1 MSMTVSHRR
10 RHILEQVVA
19 RGHVSVRDLAFGMA
33 VSEATVRRDLR
44 QLADAKQIDL
54 VYGGAT
60 IRRSRDQSLE
70 SRAQQNIA
78 AKRTIGKLA
87 SELVQDGDM
96 IFIDCGTTCFEMR
109 HYLKAKRGLTVIL
122 NSTRLATELGEN
134 GDFSIILLG
143 GNYRHDRMDA
153 IGPLAVN
160 AIDQLRGYTAF
171 IGVDGLDREF
181 GLSASDIQTAHLYQH
196 VMKNARE
203 SILLA
208 DHTKFLAPSLYR
220 IGDIESVSRIV
231 TDCAPDPEWAEHL
244 AAHGIDIIYPETK
257 ETTHA

>member
-1 MSMTVSHRR
+1 MSMTVNHRR
-10 RHILEQVVA
+10 KHILEQVVS
-19 RGHVSVRDLAFGMA
+19 RGHIGVRDLALGMS

-60 IRRSRDQSLE
+60 IRRSEDQSLQ
-70 SRAQQNIA
+70 SRAQQNIE
-78 AKRTIGKLA
+78 AKRVIGKLA

-96 IFIDCGTTCFEMR
+96 IFIDGGTTCFEMR
-109 HYLKAKRGLTVIL
+109 HYLKTKRALTVIL

-160 AIDQLRGYTAF
+160 AIDQLRGYIAF
-171 IGVDGLDREF
+171 IGVDGLDMAF

-208 DHTKFLAPSLYR
+208 DRTKFLAPSLYR
-220 IGDIESVSRIV
+220 IGDIDNVSRIV
-231 TDCAPDPEWAEHL
+231 TDCPPSAEWAEHL
-244 AAHGIDIIYPETK
+244 STRGIDLIYPDCK
-257 ETTHA
+257 EKPHA

>member
-1 MSMTVSHRR
+1 MSMTVSQRKK
-10 RHILEQVVA
+10 HILEQILA
-19 RGHVSVRDLAFGMA
+19 RGHVAVRDLALDLS

-60 IRRSRDQSLE
+60 VRRSPDQSLQ
-70 SRAQQNIA
+70 SRARQNIE
-78 AKRTIGKLA
+78 AKRAIGKLA

-96 IFIDCGTTCFEMR
+96 IFVDCGTTCFEMR
-109 HYLKAKRGLTVIL
+109 HYLKAKRALTVIL
-122 NSTRLATELGEN
+122 NSTRLAMELGEN
-134 GDFSIILLG
+134 SDFSIILLG

-171 IGVDGLDREF
+171 IGVDGLDMDF

-208 DHTKFLAPSLYR
+208 DRSKFLSPSLYR

-231 TDCAPDPEWAEHL
+231 TDGPPPAEWIGHL
-244 AAHGIDIIYPETK
+244 AALGIDLIYPDSK
-257 ETTHA
+257 EKPHA

>member
-1 MSMTVSHRR
+1 
-10 RHILEQVVA
+10 
-19 RGHVSVRDLAFGMA
+19 VRDLALGMS

-44 QLADAKQIDL
+44 QLADSKQIDL

-60 IRRSRDQSLE
+60 VRRCHDQSLQF
-70 SRAQQNIA
+70 RAQQNIE
-78 AKRTIGKLA
+78 AKRAIGRLA

-109 HYLKAKRGLTVIL
+109 HYLKAKRSLTVIL

-160 AIDQLRGYTAF
+160 AIDQLRGYIAF
-171 IGVDGLDREF
+171 IGVDGLDMEF

-208 DHTKFLAPSLYR
+208 DRSKFLAPSLYR

-231 TDCAPDPEWAEHL
+231 TDGPPSAEWAEHL
-244 AAHGIDIIYPETK
+244 TARGIDLIYPDNK
-257 ETTHA
+257 EEPHA